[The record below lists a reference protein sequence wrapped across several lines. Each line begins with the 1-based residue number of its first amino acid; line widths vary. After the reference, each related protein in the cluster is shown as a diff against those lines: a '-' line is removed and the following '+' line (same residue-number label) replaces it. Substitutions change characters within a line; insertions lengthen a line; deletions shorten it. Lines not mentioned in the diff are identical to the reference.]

1 MILGLTGGIASGKS
15 TVSNYLKVK
24 GLKIVDLD
32 KISHKVLGKNK
43 PAAKKAMKAFGK
55 EFFVDGRLD
64 RHLLGRYCFENS
76 ERTSLLNSIVHPFI
90 YEEME
95 KQLEQYKD
103 APIIVLDAPL
113 LIEAG
118 LYKRCDKVMLVISSE
133 EIRILRAIK
142 RSNLSK
148 LEVQKRIERQLS
160 DEERKQYAHYI
171 IDNEGTIDETLKQI
185 DEILKELNY
194 EQK

>member
-64 RHLLGRYCFENS
+64 RHLLGRF
-76 ERTSLLNSIVHPFI
+76 LL
-90 YEEME
+90 
-95 KQLEQYKD
+95 K
-103 APIIVLDAPL
+103 
-113 LIEAG
+113 
-118 LYKRCDKVMLVISSE
+118 
-133 EIRILRAIK
+133 
-142 RSNLSK
+142 
-148 LEVQKRIERQLS
+148 
-160 DEERKQYAHYI
+160 
-171 IDNEGTIDETLKQI
+171 
-185 DEILKELNY
+185 
-194 EQK
+194 

>member
-15 TVSNYLKVK
+15 TVSNYLKNK
-24 GLKIVDLD
+24 GIPIVDAD

-43 PAAKKAMKAFGK
+43 PATKQVMKTFGK

-64 RHLLGRYCFENS
+64 RHKLGRHCFENK
-76 ERTSLLNSIVHPFI
+76 ERTALLNSIVHPFI

-95 KQLEQYKD
+95 KQLKENND
-103 APIIVLDAPL
+103 APIVVLDAPL
-113 LIEAG
+113 LIEAQ
-118 LYKRCDKVMLVISSE
+118 LYKKCHKVMLVVSCE
-133 EIRILRAIK
+133 EQRILRAIK

-148 LEVQKRIERQLS
+148 LEVQKRMERQLT
-160 DEERKQYAHYI
+160 DEERKKYAHFV
-171 IDNEGTIDETLKQI
+171 IDNNGTMQETFNQI

-194 EQK
+194 E